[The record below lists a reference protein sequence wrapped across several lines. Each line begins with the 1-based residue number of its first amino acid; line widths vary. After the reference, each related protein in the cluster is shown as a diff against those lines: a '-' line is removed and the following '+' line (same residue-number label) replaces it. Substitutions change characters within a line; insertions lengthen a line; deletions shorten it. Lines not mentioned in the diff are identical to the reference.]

1 MALQAWQRLLPPS
14 VAGVRWLQP
23 EDWHITA
30 LFIGNTD
37 ENTASRIQQSLA
49 TLQKQPPPALH
60 FNQMTTMYRR
70 QKPVMWWAGYQPS
83 DSWQDYYQALYKCVE
98 NVTPLEPYRPA
109 TVPHTTVA
117 RLKSGNQ
124 PFPDLPEAE
133 NMPLF
138 PLRSLQLF
146 ESQPQPSGTRY
157 RSLYTVIN
165 YPS

>member
-1 MALQAWQRLLPPS
+1 
-14 VAGVRWLQP
+14 
-23 EDWHITA
+23 
-30 LFIGNTD
+30 
-37 ENTASRIQQSLA
+37 
-49 TLQKQPPPALH
+49 
-60 FNQMTTMYRR
+60 MYRR

-83 DSWQDYYQALYKCVE
+83 DSWQGYYQALYKCVE

-109 TVPHTTVA
+109 TVPHITVA

-146 ESQPQPSGTRY
+146 ESQQQPSGTRY